1 MSKVPIFARF
11 CKSYLPSTGFP
22 PQKTNV
28 KRRGENGMENVT
40 EIYKRTY
47 WANDIADLLDISP
60 STLRKWSLLLEAEG
74 YHFIRDEHN
83 RRAYTDYDLIAL
95 RKLKEFLNNKMSME
109 NAIKAV
115 SLLHSQKENDTP
127 GTGIVTNDYKRLEE
141 RYHSL
146 DQSFKEYVQQQQEFN
161 KALLEQL
168 KRQEE
173 YIEQSIKERDRDLM
187 QTLNGIIETNRIIAA
202 AQEQREKKKWYQ
214 FWK

>member
-1 MSKVPIFARF
+1 
-11 CKSYLPSTGFP
+11 
-22 PQKTNV
+22 
-28 KRRGENGMENVT
+28 MENVT